1 MRLVVLFLAN
11 NQFKRLFLIEGLH
24 INDIVAFEEDFVEDN
39 MRNDKWN
46 NFMKKKK
53 VMGNINFKDTIEIIK
68 SVLLPIVNAIQQDQE
83 FDKLWSCKEK
93 NWI

>member
-1 MRLVVLFLAN
+1 
-11 NQFKRLFLIEGLH
+11 
-24 INDIVAFEEDFVEDN
+24 
-39 MRNDKWN
+39 
-46 NFMKKKK
+46 MKKKK

-68 SVLLPIVNAIQQDQE
+68 SVLLPIVNAIQLDQE